1 MLFRSLGPENTQ
13 EANTEYWRGLANVW
27 RISPD
32 QAKRRL
38 CANCEYFDDAP
49 ETLEAMEVVP
59 QDEFD
64 KDGGGRGYCH
74 KFLFICHSLRV
85 CRRWEKAPVMKE
97 DENEDEY
104 CLNIKDLLKHIY
116 NNEEFDYFPN
126 ISMEFFDRIQKIYK
140 KDIIY
145 EKEIEV
151 EWRPD
156 NFCDEYFEDGIKKYK
171 INVNFFCEN
180 CYEILLERGE
190 IGISQFS
197 IFYNKKEEI

>member
-1 MLFRSLGPENTQ
+1 MAGLLAPAEEIVIEIQEAEKPVIEGLTKESNEKIRDTLMETQMLGPENTQ

-74 KFLFICHSLRV
+74 KFEFICHNLRV
-85 CRRWEKAPVMKE
+85 CKAWEKDMKE
-97 DENEDEY
+97 DDE
-104 CLNIKDLLKHIY
+104 
-116 NNEEFDYFPN
+116 
-126 ISMEFFDRIQKIYK
+126 
-140 KDIIY
+140 
-145 EKEIEV
+145 
-151 EWRPD
+151 
-156 NFCDEYFEDGIKKYK
+156 
-171 INVNFFCEN
+171 
-180 CYEILLERGE
+180 
-190 IGISQFS
+190 
-197 IFYNKKEEI
+197 